1 VTRLRH
7 WLRRVKDRVTP
18 GRWQRDLH
26 AEIDAHLDEAVAE
39 HVTRGLSPA
48 DARREALRHFG
59 SVVQVEETSRD
70 IRGRWLQ
77 DLRKDITYGLR
88 GFRRHP
94 GFTAI
99 AVLSL
104 AMGIGANTAI
114 FSLVNGVLLRP
125 RAIANPKAIVELY
138 VGEPGHLYETSSYP
152 SYLDL
157 RARNG
162 VFTGLAAYSPW
173 QFKLTAPDRVE
184 PVWGEV
190 VSGNYFEVLGVG
202 PHLGRVLTGDDERP
216 GASPVVVI
224 GPGLWQ
230 RQFNGDP
237 DVVGKTITLNRNPLT
252 IVGVV
257 PREFTGMIGG
267 LASELWLPAARLPL
281 VEPKGEVRL
290 NSRGSRWA
298 TMVGRLMPGTSV
310 AQAQTRLDALSRA
323 MQDAQPDEWRSKQES
338 GRIRELFVT
347 VVPESGTRVHPG
359 ARDDVLAMIALLV
372 VIVNIVLAIACM
384 NLANM
389 LLARAVARRKEMA
402 MRLALGA
409 SRWRLVRQLTVES
422 VLLAIAAGTAGVL
435 LTIWV
440 LGVAQARMPALP
452 EGIRPAL
459 NLQTDWRVLLYA
471 LGFSTLTG
479 VLFGLA
485 PALRGSRADVS
496 TVLKDE
502 PAAVTA
508 SYRTSRTRRALVVLQ
523 VAFSLLLLVGAGL
536 VLRSL
541 QNVGPLRLGFS
552 TDNMVV
558 ALLTLDEPRY
568 DRARGQAFLRDLGAR
583 VAAFPGVQAVS
594 VHDGLPGGFMSGT
607 RRGVEIEGYTPAPG
621 EHLEI
626 DSAAVGPRYFTTMQ
640 TPIVQGR
647 DFDERD
653 TNSSPCVAI
662 VNEAFVRRYFNGG
675 PALGRRLVRGEVD
688 LAARPCEVVGVVRD
702 DRWQSLRQSPRPF
715 FAIAVQQSFQRRVTL
730 FVHTDADPS
739 AHLGAIR
746 RAIQQLDPNMAVS
759 DVSTLGDLFGTMVY
773 PFRLLGFV
781 MGACGIAALLL
792 ATMGVYGVVSHSV
805 AQRKREVGIR
815 MALGAM
821 RTDILR
827 MVAGQGMR
835 LVAVGL
841 VIGLLLAFGLTSVLQ
856 SALVESELL
865 FGVSATDP
873 VTFGGVTLFLAAIA
887 FVACCV
893 PAMRAAA
900 VDPIDAIRYE

>member
-1 VTRLRH
+1 MSMT
-7 WLRRVKDRVTP
+7 
-18 GRWQRDLH
+18 RWQKELRD
-26 AEIDAHLDEAVAE
+26 EIAAHVDEATEDFVKQGMPYDE
-39 HVTRGLSPA
+39 
-48 DARREALRHFG
+48 ARRAALRHFG

-77 DLRKDITYGLR
+77 DIRKDVAYGLR

-94 GFTAI
+94 GFAAI

-104 AMGIGANTAI
+104 ALGIGANTAI
-114 FSLVNGVLLRP
+114 FSIVNGVLLRP
-125 RAIANPKAIVELY
+125 RAIANPAAVVELY
-138 VGEPGHLYETSSYP
+138 VGEPGHLYETTSYP

-162 VFTGLAAYSPW
+162 VFTGLAAYSSW

-190 VSGNYFEVLGVG
+190 VAGNYFEVLGVA
-202 PHLGRVLTGDDERP
+202 PHLGRVLTGDDEIA
-216 GASPVVVI
+216 GASPVAVI
-224 GPGLWQ
+224 GPGVWQ
-230 RQFNGDP
+230 RLFNGDP
-237 DVVGKTITLNRNPLT
+237 NIVGKTITLNRNPLT
-252 IVGVV
+252 VVGVA

-267 LASELWLPAARLPL
+267 LSSELWVPASQLPL
-281 VEPKGEVRL
+281 LEPKGELRL
-290 NSRGSRWA
+290 SSRGSRWA
-298 TMVGRLMPGTSV
+298 TMIGRLMPGTSV
-310 AQAQTRLDALSRA
+310 EQAQARFAALSRE

-338 GRIRELFVT
+338 GRIRELVVT

-359 ARDDVLAMIALLV
+359 AREDVLAMIALLV

-422 VLLAIAAGTAGVL
+422 VLLAVAAGTAGVL

-440 LGVAQARMPALP
+440 LGVVQARMPALP

-459 NLQTDWRVLLYA
+459 NLQADWRVLLYA

-508 SYRTSRTRRALVVLQ
+508 GYRTSRTRRALVVLQ
-523 VAFSLLLLVGAGL
+523 VAFSLLLLIGAGL

-541 QNVGPLRLGFS
+541 QNVGPLRLGFT

-594 VHDGLPGGFMSGT
+594 FHDGLPGGFMSGS
-607 RRGVEIEGYTPAPG
+607 RRGIEIEGYTPGPG
-621 EHLEI
+621 ERLEI
-626 DSAAVGPRYFTTMQ
+626 DSAAVGPRYFTNMQ
-640 TPIVQGR
+640 TAIVQGR

-653 TNSSPCVAI
+653 TNSAPCVAI
-662 VNEAFVRRYFNGG
+662 VNEAFVRRYFSGG
-675 PALGRRLVRGEVD
+675 PALGRRIVRAEVD

-730 FVHTDADPS
+730 FVHTAADPS
-739 AHLGAIR
+739 AHVGPVR
-746 RAIQQLDPNMAVS
+746 RAIQQLDRNMAVS
-759 DVSTLGDLFGTMVY
+759 DVSTLGDLFGTMLY
-773 PFRLLGFV
+773 PFRLLGLV

-841 VIGLLLAFGLTSVLQ
+841 AIGLLLAFGLTSVLQ
-856 SALVESELL
+856 SALVDSGLL

-873 VTFGGVTLFLAAIA
+873 VTFGGVTLLLAAIA
-887 FVACCV
+887 LVACCV

-900 VDPIDAIRYE
+900 VDPVDAIRYE